1 MGENVKKQPKG
12 NLIDELSNNVKS
24 SGIELDKENDLIE
37 YFFEKEKVFLTKIGF
52 TLDDPQNFLK
62 DQIISKVQELSSFLE
77 RQLSNPN
84 GEPNEKSI
92 KWGNLYVALGKK
104 DLYMALADFSSNYFS
119 RTSLLRSFGKQGKNF
134 TEEDKQELY
143 TEKKYLNELRVLTES
158 YKAAFTEIGT
168 QINEVLKVS
177 ESVSSFTN
185 RKHIIDYYSSMV
197 SQIVN
202 KDNEEYIESILSVY
216 KKVLENIGENSQGIR
231 KKREKC
237 LNQIQNELK
246 KQKDHIIFY
255 SFTIDNDTNE
265 ISANSFLKIAIT
277 SVSKNNSN
285 NSKQTEGLSN
295 LKNQFKKNASEEKY
309 IENIKEKYC
318 KEFCQLIYKKLSE
331 DKDTKN
337 IENNDKY
344 PPLTDFENFIRTI
357 ITRNIKKNN
366 SNSIFQVKDN
376 DNETVT
382 NIQTL
387 IQYNNQGVSG
397 LLGEIRGAIMATYGF
412 NIGDIKILGSELS
425 TSGQRAVD
433 IGSEDND
440 FGLQIKNYIFSTNN
454 ISLYETAISLNENK
468 FLNRYLN
475 KDFVDK
481 LQTLLKET
489 YVNTNNGDII
499 ATSSGLL
506 KQHLL
511 FNISNFLRISQQD
524 IQDNIYN
531 LFFLIND
538 LYYPA
543 SYILRLFD
551 IEYSQNNDK
560 KIIQDPFLINNNNL
574 LFFKQ
579 KGDTNENILSKN
591 IIYFKGVTIPISK
604 LTR

>member
-12 NLIDELSNNVKS
+12 NLIDELRNNVKS

-37 YFFEKEKVFLTKIGF
+37 YFFEKEKVFLKKIGF
-52 TLDDPQNFLK
+52 TLDNPQNFLK

-84 GEPNEKSI
+84 GEHNEKSI

-134 TEEDKQELY
+134 TEEGKQELY
-143 TEKKYLNELRVLTES
+143 TEKEYLNELIDLTES
-158 YKAAFTEIGT
+158 YKAAFTEIGA
-168 QINEVLKVS
+168 QINDVFKVC
-177 ESVSSFTN
+177 ESFSSPTN

-197 SQIVN
+197 SQIVDN
-202 KDNEEYIESILSVY
+202 KEYRESILLVY
-216 KKVLENIGENSQGIR
+216 EKVLKNIGRRKRGIIEKR
-231 KKREKC
+231 KQCLEK
-237 LNQIQNELK
+237 IKGELE
-246 KQKDHIIFY
+246 KQKDHVIFY
-255 SFTIDNDTNE
+255 SFTIDNNTNE

-277 SVSKNNSN
+277 SVSKNNN
-285 NSKQTEGLSN
+285 NLKQTGGLSN
-295 LKNQFKKNASEEKY
+295 LQNQFN
-309 IENIKEKYC
+309 ENISLEKSNIEKIKEEYC
-318 KEFCQLIYKKLSE
+318 KKFCELIYEKLSD

-337 IENNDKY
+337 IENSDKY
-344 PPLTDFENFIRTI
+344 PPKEDFEEFIRTV
-357 ITRNIKKNN
+357 ITRNIEKNN
-366 SNSIFQVKDN
+366 SNSIFQVINN
-376 DNETVT
+376 DNKTIT

-387 IQYNNQGVSG
+387 IRYNNQGVSG

-425 TSGQRAVD
+425 PSGQRAVD
-433 IGSEDND
+433 VGSENNG

-489 YVNTNNGDII
+489 YVNTNNDPII
-499 ATSSGLL
+499 GTSSGLL

-524 IQDNIYN
+524 ILDNTYN

>member
-1 MGENVKKQPKG
+1 MRENIKKQPKG
-12 NLIDELSNNVKS
+12 NLIDELRNNVKS
-24 SGIELDKENDLIE
+24 SGIELDKGTDLIT
-37 YFFEKEKVFLTKIGF
+37 YFLRREQAFLEKINF
-52 TLDDPQNFLK
+52 TLKDPQNFSE
-62 DQIISKVQELSSFLE
+62 DEIISEVQELSSFLE
-77 RQLSNPN
+77 RKLSNPN
-84 GEPNEKSI
+84 GEPNKKSI

-143 TEKKYLNELRVLTES
+143 TKKEYLKELTDLTKS

-168 QINEVLKVS
+168 QINDAFKVS

-202 KDNEEYIESILSVY
+202 KDNEEYIESILLVY
-216 KKVLENIGENSQGIR
+216 KKVLENIGKNRQGIE

-246 KQKDHIIFY
+246 KQKDHVIFY

-295 LKNQFKKNASEEKY
+295 LKNQFKKNASEEEY

-318 KEFCQLIYKKLSE
+318 KGFCELIYEKLSE

-357 ITRNIKKNN
+357 ITRNIEKNN

-376 DNETVT
+376 DNKTVT

-425 TSGQRAVD
+425 PSGQRAVD
-433 IGSEDND
+433 VGSENND

-475 KDFVDK
+475 KDFVCN
-481 LQTLLKET
+481 LQILLKET
-489 YVNTNNGDII
+489 FLNNNNDSII
-499 ATSSGLL
+499 KDSSKLL

-524 IQDNIYN
+524 IEGETYN

-543 SYILRLFD
+543 SYILRLFN
-551 IEYSQNNDK
+551 IKYSQNKDQG
-560 KIIQDPFLINNNNL
+560 IIQDPFLINNNNL

-579 KGDTNENILSKN
+579 RGDTDGNILSKN

>member
-1 MGENVKKQPKG
+1 MGRNVKKQPKG
-12 NLIDELSNNVKS
+12 NLIDELRKNVKS

-37 YFFEKEKVFLTKIGF
+37 YFFEKEKVFLKKIGF
-52 TLDDPQNFLK
+52 TLVDPQNFSK
-62 DQIISKVQELSSFLE
+62 DEIISKVQELSSFLE
-77 RQLSNPN
+77 RKLSNPN

-143 TEKKYLNELRVLTES
+143 TEKEYLNELIDLTES
-158 YKAAFTEIGT
+158 YKAAFTKIGT
-168 QINEVLKVS
+168 QIDDVLKVS
-177 ESVSSFTN
+177 ENISSSTN
-185 RKHIIDYYSSMV
+185 RKYIIDYYSSMV
-197 SQIVN
+197 SQIVDN
-202 KDNEEYIESILSVY
+202 KEYIKSISLVY
-216 KKVLENIGENSQGIR
+216 EKVLENIGKGKRGIKEKR
-231 KKREKC
+231 KQCLEK
-237 LNQIQNELK
+237 IKKELE
-246 KQKDHIIFY
+246 KQKDHVIFY
-255 SFTIDNDTNE
+255 SFTIDNNTNE

-277 SVSKNNSN
+277 SVSKNNN
-285 NSKQTEGLSN
+285 NLKQTGGLSN
-295 LKNQFKKNASEEKY
+295 LKNQFN
-309 IENIKEKYC
+309 ENISLEESNIEKIKEGYC
-318 KEFCQLIYKKLSE
+318 KKFCELIYEKLSD

-337 IENNDKY
+337 IENSDKY
-344 PPLTDFENFIRTI
+344 PPKEDFEEFIRTV

-366 SNSIFQVKDN
+366 SNSIFRVINN
-376 DNETVT
+376 DNKTVT

-412 NIGDIKILGSELS
+412 NIRDIKILGSELS
-425 TSGQRAVD
+425 PSGQRAVD
-433 IGSEDND
+433 VGSENNG

-475 KDFVDK
+475 KDFVRN
-481 LQTLLKET
+481 LQILLKET
-489 YVNTNNGDII
+489 FLNKNNDSII
-499 ATSSGLL
+499 KDSSELL

-524 IQDNIYN
+524 IEGKTYN

-543 SYILRLFD
+543 SYILRLFN
-551 IEYSQNNDK
+551 IKYSQNKDQG
-560 KIIQDPFLINNNNL
+560 IIQEPFLINNNNL

-579 KGDTNENILSKN
+579 RGDTNENILSKN
-591 IIYFKGVTIPISK
+591 IIYFKGITIPISK

>member
-12 NLIDELSNNVKS
+12 NLIDELRNNVKS
-24 SGIELDKENDLIE
+24 SGIELDKGEDLIT
-37 YFFEKEKVFLTKIGF
+37 YFLRRE
-52 TLDDPQNFLK
+52 QAFLK
-62 DQIISKVQELSSFLE
+62 EINFKLKDPRDFSEDEIISKVQELSSFLE
-77 RQLSNPN
+77 RKLSNPN
-84 GEPNEKSI
+84 SEPNEKSI
-92 KWGNLYVALGKK
+92 KWGNLYVDLGKK

-134 TEEDKQELY
+134 TEKDKQELY
-143 TEKKYLNELRVLTES
+143 TEKEYLNELIDLTES
-158 YKAAFTEIGT
+158 YKAAFTEIGV
-168 QINEVLKVS
+168 QINDVLKVC
-177 ESVSSFTN
+177 ESFSSPTN

-197 SQIVN
+197 SQIVDN
-202 KDNEEYIESILSVY
+202 KEYRKSILLVY
-216 KKVLENIGENSQGIR
+216 ENVLKNIGRYKPGIIEKR
-231 KKREKC
+231 KQCLEK
-237 LNQIQNELK
+237 IKGELE
-246 KQKDHIIFY
+246 KQKDHVIFY
-255 SFTIDNDTNE
+255 SFTIDNNTNE

-277 SVSKNNSN
+277 SVSKNNN
-285 NSKQTEGLSN
+285 NLKQAGGLSN
-295 LKNQFKKNASEEKY
+295 LKNQFN
-309 IENIKEKYC
+309 ENILLEKSNIEKIKEGYC
-318 KEFCQLIYKKLSE
+318 KKFCELIYEKLSD

-337 IENNDKY
+337 IENSDKY
-344 PPLTDFENFIRTI
+344 PPKEDFEEFIRRV
-357 ITRNIKKNN
+357 ITRNIKNNN
-366 SNSIFQVKDN
+366 SNSIFRVINN
-376 DNETVT
+376 DNKTVT

-425 TSGQRAVD
+425 PSGQRAVD
-433 IGSEDND
+433 VGSENNG

-454 ISLYETAISLNENK
+454 IPLYETAISLNENK

-475 KDFVDK
+475 KDFVCN

-489 YVNTNNGDII
+489 FLNKKNDSII
-499 ATSSGLL
+499 KDSSELL

-524 IQDNIYN
+524 IEGKTYN

-543 SYILRLFD
+543 SYILRLFN
-551 IEYSQNNDK
+551 IKYSQNKDQE
-560 KIIQDPFLINNNNL
+560 IIQDPFLINNNNL
-574 LFFKQ
+574 LFFKRR
-579 KGDTNENILSKN
+579 GDTDGNILSKN